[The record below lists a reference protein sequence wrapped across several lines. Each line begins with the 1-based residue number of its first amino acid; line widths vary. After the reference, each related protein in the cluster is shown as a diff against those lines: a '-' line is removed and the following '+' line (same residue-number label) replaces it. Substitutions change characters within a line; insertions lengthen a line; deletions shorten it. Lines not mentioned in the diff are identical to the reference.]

1 MRKWIYGSLLTLA
14 LVLLFALPASAQ
26 SIVLDKLYAS
36 VEIPDTY
43 VVITPDNTADFAD
56 WLQGRGTTSEEA
68 ANDMQFLRAHLPSGA
83 CRHLAKWGFHRC

>member
-68 ANDMQFLRAHLPSGA
+68 ANDMLKPEPSSSRAKRYMNSPEV
-83 CRHLAKWGFHRC
+83 